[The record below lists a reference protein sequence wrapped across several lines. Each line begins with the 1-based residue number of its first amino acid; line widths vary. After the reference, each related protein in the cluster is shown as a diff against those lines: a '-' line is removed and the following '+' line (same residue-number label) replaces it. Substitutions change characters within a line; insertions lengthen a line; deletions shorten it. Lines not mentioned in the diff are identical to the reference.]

1 MRKFFG
7 LFKSRRDNRDYL
19 ITPFLTEILDKL
31 PSEIDNTSL
40 MTPIKHQ
47 GREGACAGFA
57 GVAVKEYQEKIDY
70 NLEGDKY
77 IDLSER
83 FLYEHAKKI
92 SGHKE
97 GTTLKAIAKVLVDK
111 GVCRESFWKYKAG
124 DVGQPFAGA
133 EFDAYNFKVQPYY
146 TRITNE
152 KELKASLVKFG
163 AIMIGVGVYRNW
175 YRQKNGH
182 IPDAGFCDKLKGC
195 LGGHAIVIVGY
206 NDKTKEYKFKN
217 SWGIR
222 WGDKGYGYLSYKE
235 MRRTLMDAIAFID
248 INDERDYED
257 IELKQIKD
265 LSFIEK
271 IKAWK

>member
-1 MRKFFG
+1 MRKRFG
-7 LFKSRRDNRDYL
+7 LYKSPKDRRDYL
-19 ITPFLTEILDKL
+19 VTPFLINILDKL
-31 PSEIDNTSL
+31 PSELDNTSL
-40 MTPIKHQ
+40 MTPVKHQ
-47 GREGACAGFA
+47 GHEGSCAGHA

-83 FLYEHAKKI
+83 FLYELAKKI

-97 GTTLKAIAKVLVDK
+97 GTTLKAIAKVLIDK
-111 GVCRESFWKYKAG
+111 GVCRESFWKYRAG
-124 DVGQPFAGA
+124 DVGQPLAGA
-133 EFDAYNFKVQPYY
+133 EFDAYNFRVQPYY

-175 YRQKNGH
+175 YHQENGH
-182 IPDAGFCDKLKGC
+182 IPDATFWDKIKGA

-217 SWGIR
+217 SWGTN
-222 WGDKGYGYLSYKE
+222 WGDKGYGYLTYKE
-235 MRRTLMDAIAFID
+235 MRRTLMDAIALID
-248 INDERDYED
+248 IDDPKEYED
-257 IELKQIKD
+257 IELKQVKD

-271 IKAWK
+271 IKIWV